1 VCDIRG
7 RRRDR
12 RHGEEAAG
20 PGGSDGRGRK
30 RSWGDTGEVQEEA
43 QWGRGERWG
52 RGRGGGGVSC
62 GGEAAA
68 VGRQAV
74 TTVAVATFAAAVSW
88 RGGMVT
94 AAEHPLQEGAD
105 RHRHWPFQWIAGFH

>member
-1 VCDIRG
+1 
-7 RRRDR
+7 
-12 RHGEEAAG
+12 
-20 PGGSDGRGRK
+20 
-30 RSWGDTGEVQEEA
+30 
-43 QWGRGERWG
+43 
-52 RGRGGGGVSC
+52 
-62 GGEAAA
+62 

-94 AAEHPLQEGAD
+94 AAGHLLQEGAD